1 MARNV
6 ISNATVNL
14 NVNGAQAAQQLDR
27 LRQRAGQLKAEIQA
41 METGAVPM
49 DRRRL
54 SQLYQ
59 DFRNVSRQISQCQ
72 SEIGRVND
80 VMRRL
85 NTASP
90 KELMSAMRTLRAQ
103 LNAMDRG
110 SEAWENHR
118 RKIQLLRQ
126 ELQRVNSTLTVSES
140 KWQQIKN
147 FLGDIQNQ
155 ILGIV
160 AGITG
165 LIAVG
170 RDAVSSYTQMGE
182 SLADTQKFTGL
193 SEAEVRKLNDAFKE
207 IDTRNTREQLNAL
220 ASEAGR
226 LGKNTSEAVKGYV
239 EAGQIIKVA
248 LDDLGDGATQTIAK
262 LSNIFNVEQKL
273 GTKQAMMA
281 IGSTV
286 NELSQN
292 CTAGANYLVE
302 FTQRMAGI
310 GAQAGMTIPQLMAFA
325 AVLDSN
331 GQACEMSATAV
342 QQVIMQLANK
352 NKEFAKILGLDAEE
366 LAKTLKT
373 SAKDGIMMYLEAIKR
388 LSDKTSASNATV
400 AIAPLFKDMGLD
412 AARLSAVLSTLANKI
427 EDLKWQFGEADKAFN
442 EAVSVN
448 NEYNIFNSTKQAE
461 IDKAK
466 NKMHELSV
474 ELGEKLYPVM
484 THVYSSSSL
493 MLKAMMEI
501 ITFAEKH
508 KWAIITLT
516 TTIVAYT
523 AAIYATTIKSHA
535 LTIATKALA
544 AAKAMYAASVRT
556 AHALTIGFNGV
567 VALLTGNIGRARAAM
582 RAMTAAMGV
591 TPWAVLAAAVAALT
605 VTIIRAAT
613 KSDEFA
619 KKIRDLS
626 RIGAEYRAEA
636 VKEQQQIDKLIG
648 TLKGA
653 SEGTKEYRDAKET
666 IIRQYGKYLGG
677 LIDEKGQII
686 DLAQA
691 YDILSEAVS
700 RSMRKRAIA
709 AQEQKIEEAYLENV
723 GEKLSKLE
731 ISLKSYGATPLQVQ
745 TVIAAMNEAAAKG
758 QKLSGEA
765 ATIIRELSKNT
776 ATLDNKT
783 GKKLSLGQATWAAK
797 TGISFADVE
806 SPIKIIKDI
815 LHDYDTRSKGVETVR
830 AMDPDKKLPGQN
842 GSIMVDSKVQ
852 LDAVLAK
859 LDKIIETGEESAV
872 ALPKDFRPEQ
882 QKQEKPAENKFLQTG
897 AQPALLGAGAPGKS
911 LTEIA
916 TESVKSV
923 SVQSDNGMITVTPK
937 QAEEIKNKIV
947 REMRLQGMMP
957 HTEAEP
963 DKPTGEDF
971 KYVSEKEAQAQARK
985 EAAEARKEAIK
996 AHTDY
1001 RQGLEALKAEY
1012 SQADADII
1020 AKYAAGEIDY
1030 VAYLTKRMEAEQ
1042 SYCDKSRQYMER
1054 HLSAIKGIDVTEDKD
1069 YQAMMQ
1075 RREAATAKYTD
1086 KIIDFQDKSISRRE
1100 AAELDRVKKDE
1111 ALNVRHAQNTL
1122 SAELKRQDEITRI
1135 TVEALEKRL
1144 ALYAKGSEKWEQ
1156 IVQEIEQKYLDG
1168 KAAKNRA
1175 YEEKALELR
1184 KQYEKVSA
1192 ADRFR
1197 MESTLLSQLFAAR
1210 KISYTEFLEWRR
1222 KLQEKYRDELPGNV
1236 PESIST
1242 KRKKAEEEMNNRIRE
1257 IDNAQ
1262 KAGLITE
1269 KEAESRKKS
1278 LLPDAISESM
1288 TGAAEKFGTSWLS
1301 TIAQVATS
1309 FYDLWQSAGDG
1320 AMSFADKMQM
1330 LGNAA
1335 AATFAAVSEGMRLA
1349 SEFAQANAEI
1359 EIAKVEKRYEREKE
1373 LAQGNNAITT
1383 ALEQDKQAKI
1393 AEIKN
1398 KAQEAAFSMQVIQAV
1413 GQSVTGAI
1421 NAYTSTAA
1429 IPVVGPA
1436 LAPAAAA
1443 VALAAGMAN
1452 VALLKKQAEAS
1463 KAQGYSEGGFTP
1475 KGRRDDVAGVVHAG
1489 EWVASQDLVNNPEAA
1504 AVITLLERAQRSGDV
1519 SLLKPLAAAAGLAR
1533 QNNYVGSITFDDASR
1548 VVATVSAA
1556 RAARASEAVVSGVR
1570 TVNSTIASAPATV
1583 PEAANS
1589 EDSRLTDVLERL
1601 SKRLDEPFV
1610 TINSVTGPNGIN
1622 NAYSNYNRI
1631 INNKK
1636 KYK

>member
-14 NVNGAQAAQQLDR
+14 NVNGQQAAQQLDR
-27 LRQRAGQLKAEIQA
+27 LRQRAGAVRNEIQA

-49 DRRRL
+49 NRRRL
-54 SQLYQ
+54 TQLYQ
-59 DFRNVSRQISQCQ
+59 EFQNISRQISQCQ

-90 KELMSAMRTLRAQ
+90 RELMSALRTLKSQ
-103 LNAMDRG
+103 LNALERG
-110 SEAWENHR
+110 SAAWEEHR
-118 RKIQLLRQ
+118 RKIQMLEQ
-126 ELQRVNSTLTVSES
+126 ELNRVNSSLAISRS
-140 KWQQIKN
+140 RWQR
-147 FLGDIQNQ
+147 LNQ
-155 ILGIV
+155 MINDYQTSVMGAVAAIV
-160 AGITG
+160 G
-165 LIAVG
+165 LIQTGRNAVNNF
-170 RDAVSSYTQMGE
+170 AQMGE
-182 SLADTQKFTGL
+182 ALADTQKFTGL
-193 SEAEVRKLNDAFKE
+193 SEKEVKKLNEAFKQ

-248 LDDLGDGATQTIAK
+248 LDDLGEGATQTIAK

-310 GAQAGMTIPQLMAFA
+310 GAQAGLTIPQIMAFA

-342 QQVIMQLANK
+342 QQVLMKLANK
-352 NKEFAKILGLDAEE
+352 NKEFATILGLDAEE

-373 SAKDGIMMYLEAIKR
+373 SAKDGIMMYLEAIKK

-466 NKMHELSV
+466 NRMHELSV

-484 THVYSSSSL
+484 KHVYSSSSL
-493 MLKAMMEI
+493 MLKTMMDI
-501 ITFAEKH
+501 IKFAEQN

-523 AAIYATTIKSHA
+523 AAIYANTIKTHA

-544 AAKAMYAASVRT
+544 AAKSLYAASVRT

-567 VALLTGNIGRARAAM
+567 IALLTGNIGRARAAM

-626 RIGAEYRAEA
+626 RIGAEYRTEA
-636 VKEQQQIDKLIG
+636 VKEQQQIDRLIG

-677 LIDEKGQII
+677 LIDEKGRII

-745 TVIAAMNEAAAKG
+745 TVIAAMNETAAKG

-765 ATIIRELSKNT
+765 ANIIRELSKNN

-783 GKKLSLGQATWAAK
+783 GKKLSSAQAAWAAF

-806 SPIKIIKDI
+806 SPTKIIKDI

-830 AMDPDKKLPGQN
+830 NMDPDKKLPGQT
-842 GSIMVDSKVQ
+842 GGIMVDSRVQ

-859 LDKIIETGEESAV
+859 LDKIIETGEESTVAV
-872 ALPKDFRPEQ
+872 PKDFRPEAQ
-882 QKQEKPAENKFLQTG
+882 AKTTNNSFLQTG
-897 AQPALLGAGAPGKS
+897 SQPVISNSTGRS

-916 TESVKSV
+916 TEGVKTAAS
-923 SVQSDNGMITVTPK
+923 QHDNGLITVTPK

-947 REMRLQGMMP
+947 REMRLQGLMQN
-957 HTEAEP
+957 TEEEP
-963 DKPTGEDF
+963 ERPAGEDF
-971 KYVSEKEAQAQARK
+971 NYVSEKEAQAKARK
-985 EAAEARKEAIK
+985 EAAEARKEEIK
-996 AHTDY
+996 ARAEY

-1012 SQADADII
+1012 TQADADII

-1030 VAYLTKRMEAEQ
+1030 ITYLQKRMEAEQ

-1075 RREAATAKYTD
+1075 RREAATTKYTD
-1086 KIIDFQDKSISRRE
+1086 KIIDFQNKSISRRE
-1100 AAELDRVKKDE
+1100 AAELDRIKKDE
-1111 ALNVRHAQNTL
+1111 AINVRHAQNTL
-1122 SAELKRQDEITRI
+1122 SAEIKRQDEITRI

-1175 YEEKALELR
+1175 YEQKAMELR

-1192 ADRFR
+1192 DQRFR
-1197 MESTLLSQLFAAR
+1197 IESTLISQLFAAR

-1222 KLQEKYRDELPGNV
+1222 ELQEKYRDELPGTDADSV
-1236 PESIST
+1236 SS
-1242 KRKKAEEEMNNRIRE
+1242 KRQKAEKAMNRNKKE
-1257 IDNAQ
+1257 IDDAKNA
-1262 KAGLITE
+1262 GIITE
-1269 KEAESRKKS
+1269 KEADSRKKS
-1278 LLPDAISESM
+1278 LVLDAISESM
-1288 TGAAEKFGTSWLS
+1288 TDAADKFGTSWIS

-1309 FYDLWQSAGDG
+1309 FYTLWQSAGDG
-1320 AMSFADKMQM
+1320 AISFADKMQM
-1330 LGNAA
+1330 IGNAA
-1335 AATFAAVSEGMRLA
+1335 AATFAAVSEGMRIA

-1373 LAQGNNAITT
+1373 LAQGNTAITT
-1383 ALEQDKQAKI
+1383 ALEQEKQAKI

-1413 GQSVTGAI
+1413 GQSIIGAI

-1429 IPVVGPA
+1429 IPVIGPT
-1436 LAPAAAA
+1436 LAPDAAAI
-1443 VALAAGMAN
+1443 ALAAGVAN

-1463 KAQGYSEGGFTP
+1463 KAQGYSEGGYTP
-1475 KGRRDDVAGVVHAG
+1475 KGRRDDVAGMVHAG

-1519 SLLKPLAAAAGLAR
+1519 SLLRPMAAAAGMAR
-1533 QNNYVGSITFDDASR
+1533 KNNYVGSITFDDASR

-1556 RAARASEAVVSGVR
+1556 RAARASEAVVSGVN

-1583 PEAANS
+1583 TEEGNT
-1589 EDSRLTDVLERL
+1589 EDTRLADILERL

-1610 TINSVTGPNGIN
+1610 TVNSVTGPNGIN
-1622 NAYSNYNRI
+1622 DAYNNYYRI

-1636 KYK
+1636 RYK